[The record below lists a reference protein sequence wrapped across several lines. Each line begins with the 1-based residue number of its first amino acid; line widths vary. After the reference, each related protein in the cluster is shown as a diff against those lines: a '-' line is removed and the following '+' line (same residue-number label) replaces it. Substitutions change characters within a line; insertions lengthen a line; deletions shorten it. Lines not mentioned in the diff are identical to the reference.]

1 MMVGMFFSIA
11 IAILW
16 ERWRNIVYTAEDLQD
31 LLLLPLLEKITLDDC
46 FRALFL
52 INSDGALAL
61 IETERNFKES
71 LFISSS

>member
-31 LLLLPLLEKITLDDC
+31 LLLLPLLEKILSDDC

-52 INSDGALAL
+52 INSDGALAW

-71 LFISSS
+71 LFISSC